1 MITDK
6 LSDFPWHLENNAG
19 GKTSVLPHHFGQE
32 NLLDLAGIGLWLFDA
47 CGETTY
53 VNNAI
58 ATRLGYSRE
67 ELLAL
72 PMIAL
77 TGQEQLTE
85 AMRLTRGQKQK
96 TPEKHGARFFHRDG
110 AEIWVNISSI
120 PSFDSA
126 NTFLGMPWVILD
138 VTDRNRR

>member
-96 TPEKHGARFFHRDG
+96 PRKSTKRGSFIAMGRKSGSISLRFLHLTQRALSWAWPG
-110 AEIWVNISSI
+110 Y
-120 PSFDSA
+120 
-126 NTFLGMPWVILD
+126 
-138 VTDRNRR
+138 